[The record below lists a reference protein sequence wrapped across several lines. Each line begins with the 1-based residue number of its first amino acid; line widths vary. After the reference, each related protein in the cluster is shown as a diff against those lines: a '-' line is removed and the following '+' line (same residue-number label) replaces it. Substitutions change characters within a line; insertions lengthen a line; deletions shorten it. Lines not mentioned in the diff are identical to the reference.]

1 MTALH
6 EKPLSEITL
15 QDVKDAIA
23 LAERA
28 KGIVRGCPDPMAG
41 NPPEKDTAESK
52 APPIDIRGVWITPF
66 NLAGLYWD
74 DDGDLNVYF
83 KDESGDLNCRCIDK
97 TDTETQDRIFALAG
111 YRPNN
116 PWEGGL

>member
-1 MTALH
+1 MTLY

-15 QDVKDAIA
+15 QDVKDAIV

-41 NPPEKDTAESK
+41 NPPERDAAKRK
-52 APPIDIRGVWITPF
+52 APSIAIRGAWITPF

-74 DDGDLNVYF
+74 SEGDLRIRFKNEDGDL
-83 KDESGDLNCRCIDK
+83 GCRCVEK

-116 PWEGGL
+116 PWEGEV